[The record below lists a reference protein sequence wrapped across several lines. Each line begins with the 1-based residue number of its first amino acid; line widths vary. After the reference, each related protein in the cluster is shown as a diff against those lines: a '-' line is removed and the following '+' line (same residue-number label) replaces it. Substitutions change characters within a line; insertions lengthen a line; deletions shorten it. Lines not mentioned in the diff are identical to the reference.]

1 MSVFDMGVVYND
13 LVRVIPGVNIINK
26 IILLLCSI
34 MKFWL
39 IACIIILPAALSFC
53 RAAKRGDDG
62 NAFIN
67 NGKSE
72 E

>member
-1 MSVFDMGVVYND
+1 
-13 LVRVIPGVNIINK
+13 
-26 IILLLCSI
+26 

-39 IACIIILPAALSFC
+39 IACIIILPVALSFC

-62 NAFIN
+62 NAFVN